1 MINIIRLIDVVVSIR
16 EMYECSER
24 TFLYEWKK
32 SHLSTVIS
40 CVIKRD
46 GAYFRWIYDNYK
58 SSVWRLSGDDY
69 RPVRKSQGYILP
81 KRPVQVDSDPL
92 HIHAGLKSVASP
104 RDRHGA
110 GDGEKKREQKG
121 PWRESRLFMTR
132 VARAIRQSRSVW
144 TAKGNAWSLIS
155 LFVLVPREFLGKIHF
170 RYGRRTNAAGKL
182 INCSVNRQFFTSR
195 FIMYFN
201 QYF

>member
-24 TFLYEWKK
+24 MFLYEWKK

-81 KRPVQVDSDPL
+81 KRPGPGRFGSSTYSCGIKVGRLAARPTRGGGQ
-92 HIHAGLKSVASP
+92 
-104 RDRHGA
+104 
-110 GDGEKKREQKG
+110 GEKKRAEGAMERIPIIHDAGWRAQSGNPGLFEQ
-121 PWRESRLFMTR
+121 PRETHDRWFRCLFSYRES
-132 VARAIRQSRSVW
+132 S
-144 TAKGNAWSLIS
+144 
-155 LFVLVPREFLGKIHF
+155 
-170 RYGRRTNAAGKL
+170 
-182 INCSVNRQFFTSR
+182 
-195 FIMYFN
+195 
-201 QYF
+201 